1 MRLSVLVFIATFA
14 VTSLGQVSEIN
25 SQPPRSSPHKSAT
38 FGAIVEQLQKAKRE
52 KSLRTRQKTLTRVGE
67 LIKRIPKSTVTNRLE
82 SRLEQAIRSGVM
94 SDEAEELIDEAIK
107 IAMAADRL
115 FRQTSP
121 TVDPEFAQVTLN
133 RVLNSPEFQVWNPL
147 MKFLQWLAKWLK
159 KPLNWLGKFLST
171 LFRRLAKVFS
181 PVFEWLSKVIEA
193 LGTWFWYWW
202 QLLNKI
208 SPLLAW
214 TTAVLLALLSV
225 ALFSHAIVKWWRK
238 RQRIREEISWVE
250 TLTMPEQLL
259 LEAENDAKRGD
270 YLMALRK
277 AYKALLL
284 LLDRIGLI
292 RFREQRTNW
301 EYLSEVRKKVSD
313 EFARRFQ
320 EVTNIFDRCFYA
332 RMPATA
338 KDFTYVRQFVEETRR
353 QARSLFSEP

>member
-1 MRLSVLVFIATFA
+1 MSLLVLAVIAAFA
-14 VTSLGQVSEIN
+14 ATSLGQVSEID
-25 SQPPRSSPHKSAT
+25 SQPPRSSLHSSAV

-52 KSLRTRQKTLTRVGE
+52 KSLRTRQKTLSRVGE

-82 SRLEQAIRSGVM
+82 SRLEQAIRSGVV
-94 SDEAEELIDEAIK
+94 SDEAEEAIDEAIE
-107 IAMAADRL
+107 IAAAADRL
-115 FRQTSP
+115 FRQTLS
-121 TVDPEFAQVTLN
+121 TVDPEIAQATLN
-133 RVLNSPEFQVWNPL
+133 RVLNSPEFQIWNPL
-147 MKFLQWLAKWLK
+147 MKFLQWLSKWLE
-159 KPLNWLGKFLST
+159 KPLNWLSKLLST
-171 LFRRLAKVFS
+171 LFRRLAQILS

-193 LGTWFWYWW
+193 LGAWFWYWW

-214 TTAVLLALLSV
+214 ATAVLLALLSV

-238 RQRIREEISWVE
+238 RQRMREEISWVE

-259 LEAENDAKRGD
+259 LEAENDARRGD
-270 YLMALRK
+270 YLTALRK

-284 LLDRIGLI
+284 FLDRIGLI

-301 EYLSEVRKKVSD
+301 EYLSEVRRKASD

-332 RMPATA
+332 RVPATA
-338 KDFTYVRQFVEETRR
+338 KDFTDVRQFVEETRR
-353 QARSLFSEP
+353 QVRSLFSEP